1 LLFLCLPS
9 VPWSQQDKT
18 GYFDEMLHKYTSTA
32 YEIERISGD
41 VNMKMLRKISA
52 PIMLSNT

>member
-1 LLFLCLPS
+1 LLFFCPPS
-9 VPWSQQDKT
+9 VPWSQQEKN

-41 VNMKMLRKISA
+41 VNMEDA
-52 PIMLSNT
+52 

>member
-1 LLFLCLPS
+1 
-9 VPWSQQDKT
+9 
-18 GYFDEMLHKYTSTA
+18 MLHKYTSTA